1 MQDTSHLH
9 IEFYI
14 ETVEDEAASRAE
26 GIPKFKDVEMVKVK
40 FVGDN
45 KSVLVNPAHSVS
57 YDPDE
62 RRQMTYAERFPR
74 HYAAFKE
81 SNAEY
86 VDGTPINQ
94 LPGIIASRI
103 AEFKAQ
109 QIHSI
114 EALARLDGPQ
124 LSKLGMHGRE
134 WKTKAQD
141 WLEKAKEGALES
153 RLAAQNDELKAQL
166 KEMQN
171 QIAAMQS
178 GPAPKASKEDGKIE
192 VVQEGRFA
200 GHTASDLRTYIKEL
214 AGTSVKGNP
223 SLATLKTMAEEL
235 AATAEAAA

>member
-9 IEFYI
+9 IEFFI
-14 ETVEDEAASRAE
+14 ETIEDEVASAAE
-26 GIPKFKDVEMVKVK
+26 GIPKFKDVELIRIK

-94 LPGIIASRI
+94 LPGIIASRV

-114 EALARLDGPQ
+114 EALAQLDGPQ
-124 LSKLGMHGRE
+124 LTRLGMHGRE
-134 WKTKAQD
+134 WKTKALT

-153 RLAAQNDELKAQL
+153 RLAAQNDDLRAQL
-166 KEMQN
+166 KEMQD
-171 QIAAMQS
+171 QFAAMRA
-178 GPAPKASKEDGKIE
+178 GTAMPAKDDAKID
-192 VVQEGRFA
+192 VVQDGRFA
-200 GHTASDLRTYIKEL
+200 GHTASDLRIYIKEL
-214 AGTSVKGNP
+214 AGTAVKGNP
-223 SLATLKTMAEEL
+223 SLSTLKAMAEEL